1 MSKRTASGPWPMR
14 SLRAEPTRT
23 MGITMTM
30 FPFFSK
36 RRALSLCLA
45 AVLSGCAT
53 TASGGHNPFD
63 PNSIPGASTA
73 EDPIQIDVQNSN
85 FNDVT
90 IWAIR
95 SGQRVRLGRVTGKTD
110 QRFRIAWN
118 PAIPIYFTVDE
129 VGGRGCRT
137 NSLSV
142 ERNARVWIMI
152 PANIG
157 LQPCQAGRR

>member
-1 MSKRTASGPWPMR
+1 MTSYTSMSR
-14 SLRAEPTRT
+14 LLLL
-23 MGITMTM
+23 
-30 FPFFSK
+30 
-36 RRALSLCLA
+36 ALAVTLA
-45 AVLSGCAT
+45 GC
-53 TASGGHNPFD
+53 GGGGAGGGARNPFD
-63 PNSIPGASTA
+63 PNAIPNSSSA

-118 PAIPIYFTVDE
+118 PAVPIYFAIDE

-137 NSLSV
+137 NQLSV

>member
-1 MSKRTASGPWPMR
+1 MICN
-14 SLRAEPTRT
+14 T
-23 MGITMTM
+23 MCMN
-30 FPFFSK
+30 S
-36 RRALSLCLA
+36 LSLMIRPLSLLLA
-45 AVLSGCAT
+45 LTLSGCA
-53 TASGGHNPFD
+53 GGGAGSPNPFD
-63 PNSIPGASTA
+63 QSSIRGSSPS

-95 SGQRVRLGRVTGKTD
+95 SGQRIRLGRVTGKTD

-118 PAIPIYFTVDE
+118 PALPIYFSIDV
-129 VGGRGCRT
+129 VSGRGCTT
-137 NSLSV
+137 NSLPV
-142 ERNARVWIMI
+142 EPNARVWLMI

>member
-1 MSKRTASGPWPMR
+1 MMCIKMSMKPFRPM
-14 SLRAEPTRT
+14 
-23 MGITMTM
+23 I
-30 FPFFSK
+30 
-36 RRALSLCLA
+36 RALPLVLA
-45 AVLSGCAT
+45 AALAGCGGGAT
-53 TASGGHNPFD
+53 GGHNPFD
-63 PNSIPGASTA
+63 PNSIRGSSAA

-118 PAIPIYFTVDE
+118 AAVPIYFAIDE

-142 ERNARVWIMI
+142 EPNARVWIMI

>member
-1 MSKRTASGPWPMR
+1 MMCVTMSM
-14 SLRAEPTRT
+14 SLHNPLIRVLPLA
-23 MGITMTM
+23 
-30 FPFFSK
+30 
-36 RRALSLCLA
+36 LA
-45 AVLSGCAT
+45 AVLSGC
-53 TASGGHNPFD
+53 GGGGAGSHNPFD
-63 PNSIPGASTA
+63 PNAIPGSSAG

-95 SGQRVRLGRVTGKTD
+95 SGQRIRLGRVTGKTD
-110 QRFRIAWN
+110 ERFRIAWN
-118 PAIPIYFTVDE
+118 PAIPIYFAIDE

-142 ERNARVWIMI
+142 DPNARVWVVI
-152 PANIG
+152 PANMG

>member
-30 FPFFSK
+30 FPFLSK
-36 RRALSLCLA
+36 QRALSLCLA

-142 ERNARVWIMI
+142 ESNARVWIMI